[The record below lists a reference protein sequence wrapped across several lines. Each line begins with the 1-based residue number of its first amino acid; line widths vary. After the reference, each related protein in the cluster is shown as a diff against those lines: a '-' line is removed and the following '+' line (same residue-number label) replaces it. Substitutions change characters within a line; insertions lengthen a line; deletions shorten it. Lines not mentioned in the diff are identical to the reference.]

1 MATAIYGAIEEFDL
15 INGIKINEYIERL
28 EQYFI
33 ANDVTEDKKK
43 SAIFLTVIGADTYT
57 LLRNLVAPAAFIVGN
72 KRMVNR

>member
-33 ANDVTEDKKK
+33 ANDIVDEKKCE
-43 SAIFLTVIGADTYT
+43 IFITVIGTEA
-57 LLRNLVAPAAFIVGN
+57 GN
-72 KRMVNR
+72 K